1 MRTVLDRTIGR
12 VCFVALSAMVIAS
25 TLGACRQGAGYSA
38 NPIKAL
44 ETTKAYL
51 EENPAYEAEQASASL
66 SVGRIGLGKKLF
78 FDKRLSN
85 NGRFACATCH
95 VPEQGY
101 TQNDRAL
108 PDGTS
113 AAAGGRNAPSLYDV
127 VARSSLLRDG
137 KASSLEAQASNP
149 LLDKREMA
157 NSSMEALAIRVRR
170 MRDYD
175 RFFAYAYGGKA
186 TPERIAAALAA
197 YERTLVT
204 GPSRFDQWK
213 YQGRNTLSQRQVD
226 GYNLFVGKGGCVRCH
241 TIGSKSAPLTDG
253 KFHDTGYSATKPPE
267 IAGIDTGRHAVTG
280 DPADKFAFATP
291 SLRNVALTGPY
302 MHDGGLKTLSAVVD
316 HFNDAGKLGLNSPEK
331 AALVDFMQAL
341 TSKRRP

>member
-1 MRTVLDRTIGR
+1 MRSSLGRTPGRKYVVVLT
-12 VCFVALSAMVIAS
+12 ALAIAS
-25 TLGACRQGAGYSA
+25 ALGACRQGAGYSA
-38 NPIKAL
+38 NPVKAL

-51 EENPAYEAEQASASL
+51 EENPAYEAEQATASL

-85 NGRFACATCH
+85 NGRFACASCH

-108 PDGTS
+108 PEGTN
-113 AAAGGRNAPSLYDV
+113 AAARGRNAPSLYDV
-127 VARSSLLRDG
+127 VVRKSLLRDG
-137 KASSLEAQASNP
+137 KAVTLEAQASNP
-149 LLDKREMA
+149 LLDEREMA
-157 NSSMEALAIRVRR
+157 NPSMEALAARVRQ

-175 RFFAYAYGGKA
+175 RFFDYAFGGPA
-186 TPERIAAALAA
+186 NPERITAALAA

-204 GPSRFDQWK
+204 GPNRFDQWK

-241 TIGSKSAPLTDG
+241 TIGGKSAPLTDG
-253 KFHDTGYSATKPPE
+253 KFHDTGYSATKPAE
-267 IAGIDTGRHAVTG
+267 VASIDTGRHAVTG
-280 DPADKFAFATP
+280 NPADKYAFATP

-302 MHDGGLKTLSAVVD
+302 MHDGGLKSLRAVVD
-316 HFNDAGKLGLNSPEK
+316 HFNATGELGLTSTEK
-331 AALVDFMQAL
+331 TALVDFMQAL